1 VCNSL
6 QCFEFGVIRCIR
18 LSENTCNSLH
28 IQCRQSVTN
37 ICVTKYLLPTG
48 RWLPSLPRPARQSLR
63 EAEMC
68 ARDYF
73 PPNTSLAMVA
83 NCMLDVPS

>member
-6 QCFEFGVIRCIR
+6 QCFEFGVIRWMR

-48 RWLPSLPRPARQSLR
+48 RWLPSLPRPRGRAYGKQK
-63 EAEMC
+63 C
-68 ARDYF
+68 AREITF
-73 PPNTSLAMVA
+73 PPTPA
-83 NCMLDVPS
+83 